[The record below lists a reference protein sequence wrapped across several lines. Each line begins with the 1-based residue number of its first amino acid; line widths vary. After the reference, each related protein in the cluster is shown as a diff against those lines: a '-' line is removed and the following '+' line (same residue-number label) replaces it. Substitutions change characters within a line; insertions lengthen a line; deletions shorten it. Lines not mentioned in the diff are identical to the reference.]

1 MDSELF
7 VFYVAAAAFGLVSW
21 ALGQIMMYAGM
32 LSPDLD
38 AASAFSAGMETAALI
53 FVGLIAVVR
62 FFNSV
67 VSFDENP

>member
-21 ALGQIMMYAGM
+21 VLGQIMMYAGM
-32 LSPDLD
+32 LSPNLD
-38 AASAFSAGMETAALI
+38 DASAFFAGMEAAALI
-53 FVGLIAVVR
+53 FVGLIVVVR